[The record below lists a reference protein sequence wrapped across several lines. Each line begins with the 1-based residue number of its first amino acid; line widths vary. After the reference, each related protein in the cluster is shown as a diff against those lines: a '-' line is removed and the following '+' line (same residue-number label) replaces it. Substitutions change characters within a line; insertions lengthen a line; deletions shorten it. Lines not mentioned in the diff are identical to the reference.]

1 MFIFNQH
8 IKMIVFKKIRYRNF
22 LSTGNTPIEVDL
34 RKSPTTLIIG
44 QNGSGKSTLLDALCW
59 ALFNKPFR
67 IIKKEQMINTINS
80 SDCEVEIEFDVGTKQ
95 YKVKRSVKP
104 NLFEIYENGQ
114 LLNQNASSIDYQKYL
129 EQNIM
134 KLNYRSFIQVVIL
147 GSSSYEPFMKMKA
160 RYRRDVVEEILDV
173 KVFTQMDLILR
184 DQQGQLSKEV
194 LEMRHKCDLI
204 QTKYETEMKHF
215 KSLSDLNT
223 NDIDD
228 KKLQLE
234 KHNKAKEE
242 YTNKIK
248 EIQSQIDDYN
258 TQLEGKDEAD
268 NKLKQLEKLET
279 KIEQNL
285 DTHNKSIKFFADN
298 DTCPVC
304 TQSIDKSFREQKGEQ
319 LHKKCA
325 ELEIGIKKLTSEINK
340 VEGKINHFGA
350 ISKKLSDLYVDVAK
364 VNTSLEELNNYSD
377 KIHQDIL
384 QLENKQT
391 DSKQIAT
398 DLQQLKEQLEITKEQ
413 SDKII
418 NQKKYVDI
426 LREVLSDKGARG
438 HIIKK
443 YVPII
448 NDLINQYLQQMD
460 FFVSFHLDEEFNET
474 VKSRHRDTFNYNSF
488 SEGEKLRIDL
498 ALLFTWRT
506 IAKMKNSVNTNL
518 LILDEIFDSSLDQQG
533 TDDFF
538 KIINKLSNENIFI
551 ISHKGDI
558 LFDKFTNIIK
568 FEKYKNFTRLQPV

>member
-1 MFIFNQH
+1 
-8 IKMIVFKKIRYRNF
+8 MIIFKKIRYKNF
-22 LSTGNTPIEVDL
+22 LSTGNTPIEIDL
-34 RKSPTTLIIG
+34 GKSPTTLIIG

-95 YKVKRSVKP
+95 YRVKRSVKP
-104 NLFEIYENGQ
+104 NLFEIYENGI
-114 LLNQNASSIDYQKYL
+114 LLNQDASSIDYQKYL

-204 QTKYETEMKHF
+204 QTKYDTEMKHF
-215 KSLSDLNT
+215 NSLSELNT

-234 KHNKAKEE
+234 KHNKAKQEYTTKIENINKSIEE
-242 YTNKIK
+242 YKT
-248 EIQSQIDDYN
+248 E
-258 TQLEGKDEAD
+258 LEGKEEAD
-268 NKLKQLEKLET
+268 NKLKQLLKLET
-279 KIEQNL
+279 KIEQNI
-285 DTHNKSIKFFADN
+285 DTHNKSIKFFAEN
-298 DTCPVC
+298 ETCPVC
-304 TQSIDKSFREQKGEQ
+304 TQSIDRSFREQKGEQ

-325 ELEIGIKKLTSEINK
+325 ELETGIKKLTSEINK
-340 VEGKINHFGA
+340 VEDRINHFGA
-350 ISKKLSDLYVDVAK
+350 ISKKLSDLYVDIAK

-377 KIHQDIL
+377 RIHEEIL

-398 DLQQLKEQLEITKEQ
+398 DLQQLKEQLETVKTET
-413 SDKII
+413 DKIM
-418 NQKKYVDI
+418 NQKKYVDV

-448 NDLINQYLQQMD
+448 NNLINQYLQAMD

-538 KIINKLSNENIFI
+538 KIVNKLKNENVFI

-568 FEKYKNFTRLQPV
+568 FEKYQNFTRLQNT

>member
-1 MFIFNQH
+1 
-8 IKMIVFKKIRYRNF
+8 MIIFKKIRYKNF
-22 LSTGNTPIEVDL
+22 LSTGNQPIEIEL
-34 RKSPTTLIIG
+34 GKSPTTLVIG

-67 IIKKEQMINTINS
+67 IIKKEQMINTINNG
-80 SDCEVEIEFDVGTKQ
+80 DCEVEIEFDIGTKQ
-95 YKVKRSVKP
+95 YRVKRSVKP

-129 EQNIM
+129 EHNIM

-184 DQQGQLSKEV
+184 DQQGQLSKEI
-194 LEMRHKCDLI
+194 LDMSHKCELI
-204 QTKYETEMKHF
+204 ETKYETELKHF

-234 KHNKAKEE
+234 KQNKAKED
-242 YTNKIK
+242 YKIK
-248 EIQSQIDDYN
+248 IEALEKQINEYDN
-258 TQLEGKDEAD
+258 ELKDKD
-268 NKLKQLEKLET
+268 QTNDKLKQLLKLET
-279 KIEQNL
+279 KIEHNL
-285 DTHNKSIKFFADN
+285 ENNNNNLQFFSDN
-298 DTCPVC
+298 TNCPTC
-304 TQSIDKSFREQKGEQ
+304 TQEIDEDFRY
-319 LHKKCA
+319 KKQGDLKEKVA
-325 ELEIGIKKLTSEINK
+325 TLNEGMQKLTGEIAK
-340 VEGKINHFGA
+340 VEERISHFGN
-350 ISKKLSDLYVDVAK
+350 ITKKLSDLYVDVAK
-364 VNTSLEELNNYSD
+364 VNTSLSELNSYSER
-377 KIHQDIL
+377 IHQDIL

-391 DSKQIAT
+391 DSKKIAT
-398 DLQQLKEQLEITKEQ
+398 DLQQLKEELETTKTSTDQ
-413 SDKII
+413 IMD
-418 NQKKYVDI
+418 QKKYVDI

-443 YVPII
+443 YIPII
-448 NDLINQYLQQMD
+448 NNLINQYLQSMD
-460 FFVSFHLDEEFNET
+460 FFISFHLDEEFNET

-538 KIINKLSNENIFI
+538 KIVNKIKNENIFI

-568 FEKYKNFTRLQPV
+568 FEKYKNFTRLQNT

>member
-1 MFIFNQH
+1 V
-8 IKMIVFKKIRYRNF
+8 IVFKKIKYKNF

-34 RKSPTTLIIG
+34 RKSPTTLVIG

-67 IIKKEQMINTINS
+67 IIKKEQMINTINQ

-95 YKVKRSVKP
+95 YKIKRGVKP
-104 NLFEIYENGQ
+104 NLFEIYCNGEMI
-114 LLNQNASSIDYQKYL
+114 NQNASNIDYQKYL
-129 EQNIM
+129 ETNIM

-173 KVFTQMDLILR
+173 KVFTQMDLLLR
-184 DQQGQLSKEV
+184 DQQGQLSKEILDV
-194 LEMRHKCDLI
+194 RHKCDLI
-204 QTKYETEMKHF
+204 ETKYETEMKHF

-234 KHNKAKEE
+234 KQTKSKEE
-242 YTNKIK
+242 YNVKIK
-248 EIQSQIDDYN
+248 ELNNQIDSFKEE
-258 TQLEGKDEAD
+258 LEGKEEAD
-268 NKLKQLEKLET
+268 NKLKQLLKMET
-279 KIEQNL
+279 KIEHNLHSHKKNL
-285 DTHNKSIKFFADN
+285 DFFQENDN
-298 DTCPVC
+298 CPTC
-304 TQSIDKSFREQKGEQ
+304 TQKLEPEFRGEKIAYEKG
-319 LHKKCA
+319 KVTV
-325 ELEIGIKKLTSEINK
+325 LEDGVKKLNGEVTKMEEK
-340 VEGKINHFGA
+340 VNHFGA
-350 ISKKLSDLYVDVAK
+350 ISKKLSDLYVDIAK
-364 VNTSLEELNNYSD
+364 VNTSLEEMNSYSD
-377 KIHQDIL
+377 RIHKEISM
-384 QLENKQT
+384 LENKQT
-391 DSKQIAT
+391 DSKKIAT
-398 DLQQLKEQLEITKEQ
+398 DLQQLKEELENVKVERDRVTNE
-413 SDKII
+413 
-418 NQKKYVDI
+418 KKYVDV

-443 YVPII
+443 YIPII
-448 NDLINQYLQQMD
+448 NGLINQYLQAMD

-518 LILDEIFDSSLDQQG
+518 LILDEIFDSSLDTQG

-538 KIINKLSNENIFI
+538 KIISKLNNENVFI

-558 LFDKFTNIIK
+558 LFDKFTNILK
-568 FEKYKNFTRLQPV
+568 FEKYKNFTRLQQT

>member
-1 MFIFNQH
+1 
-8 IKMIVFKKIRYRNF
+8 MIIFKKIRYKNF
-22 LSTGNTPIEVDL
+22 LSTGNQPIEIEL
-34 RKSPTTLIIG
+34 GKSPTTLVIG

-67 IIKKEQMINTINS
+67 IIKKEQMINTINNS
-80 SDCEVEIEFDVGTKQ
+80 ECEVEIEFDVGTKH

-129 EQNIM
+129 EHNIM

-194 LEMRHKCDLI
+194 LEIHHKSDLI

-234 KHNKAKEE
+234 KQKKAKDE

-258 TQLEGKDEAD
+258 VQLEGKDEAD
-268 NKLKQLEKLET
+268 NKLKQLLKLET

-285 DTHNKSIKFFADN
+285 DTHNKSIKFFAEN
-298 DTCPVC
+298 ETCPVC
-304 TQSIDKSFREQKGEQ
+304 TQSIDRSFREQKGEQ

-325 ELEIGIKKLTSEINK
+325 ELETGIKKLTNEINK
-340 VEGKINHFGA
+340 VEERINHFGA
-350 ISKKLSDLYVDVAK
+350 VSKKLSDLYVDIAK
-364 VNTSLEELNNYSD
+364 VNTSLE
-377 KIHQDIL
+377 
-384 QLENKQT
+384 
-391 DSKQIAT
+391 
-398 DLQQLKEQLEITKEQ
+398 
-413 SDKII
+413 
-418 NQKKYVDI
+418 
-426 LREVLSDKGARG
+426 
-438 HIIKK
+438 
-443 YVPII
+443 
-448 NDLINQYLQQMD
+448 
-460 FFVSFHLDEEFNET
+460 
-474 VKSRHRDTFNYNSF
+474 
-488 SEGEKLRIDL
+488 
-498 ALLFTWRT
+498 
-506 IAKMKNSVNTNL
+506 
-518 LILDEIFDSSLDQQG
+518 
-533 TDDFF
+533 
-538 KIINKLSNENIFI
+538 
-551 ISHKGDI
+551 
-558 LFDKFTNIIK
+558 
-568 FEKYKNFTRLQPV
+568 

>member
-1 MFIFNQH
+1 
-8 IKMIVFKKIRYRNF
+8 MIVFKKIRYRNF

-67 IIKKEQMINTINS
+67 IIKKEQMINTINNA
-80 SDCEVEIEFDVGTKQ
+80 DCEVEIEFDVGTKQ
-95 YKVKRSVKP
+95 YRVKRSVKP

-129 EQNIM
+129 EHNIM

-194 LEMRHKCDLI
+194 LDVKHKCDLLE
-204 QTKYETEMKHF
+204 TKYETEMKHF
-215 KSLSDLNT
+215 NSLSELNT
-223 NDIDD
+223 TDIDD
-228 KKLQLE
+228 KKLQLD
-234 KHNKAKEE
+234 KHSKAKEE
-242 YTNKIK
+242 YTTKIENINKSIEEYKK
-248 EIQSQIDDYN
+248 E
-258 TQLEGKDEAD
+258 LEGKEEED
-268 NKLKQLEKLET
+268 NKLKQLLKLET
-279 KIEQNL
+279 KIEQNI
-285 DTHNKSIKFFADN
+285 DTSNKSIKFFAEN

-304 TQSIDKSFREQKGEQ
+304 TQSIDRTFREQKGEQ

-325 ELEIGIKKLTSEINK
+325 ELETGIKKLTSEIDK
-340 VEGKINHFGA
+340 VEERINHFGN
-350 ISKKLSDLYVDVAK
+350 ISKKLSDLYVDIAK

-377 KIHQDIL
+377 RIHQEIL

-398 DLQQLKEQLEITKEQ
+398 DLQQLKEELETCKM
-413 SDKII
+413 STDKIV
-418 NQKKYVDI
+418 NQKKYVDV

-448 NDLINQYLQQMD
+448 NNLINQHLQAMD

-498 ALLFTWRT
+498 AILFTWRT

>member
-1 MFIFNQH
+1 
-8 IKMIVFKKIRYRNF
+8 MIIFKKIRYKNF
-22 LSTGNTPIEVDL
+22 LSTGNQPIEIDL
-34 RKSPTTLIIG
+34 SKSPTTLIIG
-44 QNGSGKSTLLDALCW
+44 SNGSGKSTMLDALCW

-67 IIKKEQMINTINS
+67 IIKKEQMINTINN
-80 SDCEVEIEFDVGTKQ
+80 SDCEVEIDFDVGTKQ

-129 EQNIM
+129 EHNIM

-184 DQQGQLSKEV
+184 DQQGQLSKEI
-194 LEMRHKCDLI
+194 LDMRHKCDLI
-204 QTKYETEMKHF
+204 ETKYETEMKHF

-234 KHNKAKEE
+234 KQEKAKVDYTIKIDEINKKIDE
-242 YTNKIK
+242 YNNELKDKDQT
-248 EIQSQIDDYN
+248 DD
-258 TQLEGKDEAD
+258 
-268 NKLKQLEKLET
+268 KLKQLLKLET
-279 KIEQNL
+279 KIEHNIENNNNNL
-285 DTHNKSIKFFADN
+285 NFFSEN
-298 DTCPVC
+298 TNCPTC
-304 TQSIDKSFREQKGEQ
+304 TQEIDEDFRYKKQGELKEKVSILNEGM
-319 LHKKCA
+319 
-325 ELEIGIKKLTSEINK
+325 KKLSNEISK
-340 VEGKINHFGA
+340 VEERVSHFGN

-364 VNTSLEELNNYSD
+364 VNTSLSELNSYSD
-377 KIHQDIL
+377 KIHQEIL

-391 DSKQIAT
+391 DSKKIAT
-398 DLQQLKEQLEITKEQ
+398 DLQQLKEELETTKKSTDSIIT
-413 SDKII
+413 
-418 NQKKYVDI
+418 QKKYVDI

-448 NDLINQYLQQMD
+448 NNLINNYLQAMD
-460 FFVSFHLDEEFNET
+460 FFISFHLDEEFNET

-538 KIINKLSNENIFI
+538 KIVNKLKNENIFI

-568 FEKYKNFTRLQPV
+568 FEKYKNFTRLQNT

>member
-1 MFIFNQH
+1 
-8 IKMIVFKKIRYRNF
+8 MIVFKKIRYKNF
-22 LSTGNTPIEVDL
+22 LSTGNTPIEINL
-34 RKSPTTLIIG
+34 SNSPTTLIIG
-44 QNGSGKSTLLDALCW
+44 KNGSGKSTLLDALCW

-80 SDCEVEIEFDVGTKQ
+80 SDCEVEIEFSVGTKQ

-104 NLFEIYENGQ
+104 NLFEIYEDGN

-234 KHNKAKEE
+234 KHTKAKEE

-268 NKLKQLEKLET
+268 NKLKQLLKLET
-279 KIEQNL
+279 KIEQNI

-304 TQSIDKSFREQKGEQ
+304 TQSIDKSFREQKSEQ

-325 ELEIGIKKLTSEINK
+325 ELETGIKKLTSEINK
-340 VEGKINHFGA
+340 VEERINHFGA
-350 ISKKLSDLYVDVAK
+350 VSKKLSDLYVDIAK

-398 DLQQLKEQLEITKEQ
+398 DLQQLKEQLESTKAET
-413 SDKII
+413 DKII
-418 NQKKYVDI
+418 NQKKYVDV

-448 NDLINQYLQQMD
+448 NNLINQYLQAMD

-538 KIINKLSNENIFI
+538 KIVNKLKNENIFI

-558 LFDKFTNIIK
+558 LFDKFTNILK
-568 FEKYKNFTRLQPV
+568 FEKYQNFTRLQNT

>member
-1 MFIFNQH
+1 
-8 IKMIVFKKIRYRNF
+8 MIIFKKIRYKNF
-22 LSTGNTPIEVDL
+22 LSTGNTPIEIEL
-34 RKSPTTLIIG
+34 GKSPTTLVIG
-44 QNGSGKSTLLDALCW
+44 KNGSGKSTLLDALCW

-67 IIKKEQMINTINS
+67 IIKKEQMINTINNA
-80 SDCEVEIEFDVGTKQ
+80 DCEVEIEFDVGTKQ

-129 EQNIM
+129 EHNIM

-194 LEMRHKCDLI
+194 LDVKHKCDLLE
-204 QTKYETEMKHF
+204 TKYETEMKHF
-215 KSLSDLNT
+215 NSLSELNT
-223 NDIDD
+223 SDIDG
-228 KKLQLE
+228 KKLQLD
-234 KHNKAKEE
+234 KHSKAKEE
-242 YTNKIK
+242 YTTKIENINKSIEEYKK
-248 EIQSQIDDYN
+248 E
-258 TQLEGKDEAD
+258 LEGKEKED
-268 NKLKQLEKLET
+268 NKLKQLLKLET
-279 KIEQNL
+279 KIEQNI
-285 DTHNKSIKFFADN
+285 DTSNKSIKFFAEN

-304 TQSIDKSFREQKGEQ
+304 TQSIDKTFREQKGEQ

-325 ELEIGIKKLTSEINK
+325 ELETGIKKLTGEIDK
-340 VEGKINHFGA
+340 VEERINHFGN
-350 ISKKLSDLYVDVAK
+350 ISKKLSDLYVDIAK
-364 VNTSLEELNNYSD
+364 VNTSLEELNNYSNR
-377 KIHQDIL
+377 IHQEIS

-398 DLQQLKEQLEITKEQ
+398 DLQQLKEELETCKM
-413 SDKII
+413 STDKIV
-418 NQKKYVDI
+418 NQKKYVDV

-448 NDLINQYLQQMD
+448 NNLINQHLQAMD

-498 ALLFTWRT
+498 AILFTWRT

-538 KIINKLSNENIFI
+538 KIVNKLRNENIFI

-558 LFDKFTNIIK
+558 LFDKFTNILK
-568 FEKYKNFTRLQPV
+568 FEKYQNFTRLQNT

>member
-1 MFIFNQH
+1 
-8 IKMIVFKKIRYRNF
+8 MIVFKKIKYKNF
-22 LSTGNTPIEVDL
+22 LSTGNTPIEVEFK
-34 RKSPTTLIIG
+34 KSPTTLVIG

-67 IIKKEQMINTINS
+67 IIKKEQMINTINNS
-80 SDCEVEIEFDVGTKQ
+80 ECEVEIDFDVGTKQ
-95 YKVKRSVKP
+95 YKVKRSIKP

-129 EQNIM
+129 EHNIM

-194 LEMRHKCDLI
+194 LNVKHRCDLLE
-204 QTKYETEMKHF
+204 TKYETEMKHF
-215 KSLSDLNT
+215 NSLSELNT
-223 NDIDD
+223 SDIDD
-228 KKLQLE
+228 KKLQLD
-234 KHNKAKEE
+234 KHSKAKEE
-242 YTNKIK
+242 YTTKIENINKSIEEYKK
-248 EIQSQIDDYN
+248 E
-258 TQLEGKDEAD
+258 LEGKEEED
-268 NKLKQLEKLET
+268 NKLKQLLKLET
-279 KIEQNL
+279 KIEQNI
-285 DTHNKSIKFFADN
+285 DTSNKSIKFFAEN

-304 TQSIDKSFREQKGEQ
+304 TQSIDRTFREQKGEQ

-325 ELEIGIKKLTSEINK
+325 ELETGIKKLTSEIDK
-340 VEGKINHFGA
+340 VEERINHFGN
-350 ISKKLSDLYVDVAK
+350 ISKKLSDLYVDIAK
-364 VNTSLEELNNYSD
+364 VNTSLEELNNYSNR
-377 KIHQDIL
+377 IHQEIS

-398 DLQQLKEQLEITKEQ
+398 DLQQLKEELETCKM
-413 SDKII
+413 STDKII
-418 NQKKYVDI
+418 DQKKYVDV

-448 NDLINQYLQQMD
+448 NNLINQYLQAMD

-538 KIINKLSNENIFI
+538 KIVNKLKNENIFI

-558 LFDKFTNIIK
+558 LFDRFTNILK
-568 FEKYKNFTRLQPV
+568 FEKYKNFTRLQNT

>member
-1 MFIFNQH
+1 
-8 IKMIVFKKIRYRNF
+8 MIIFKKIRYKNF
-22 LSTGNTPIEVDL
+22 LSTGNQPIEIEL
-34 RKSPTTLIIG
+34 GKSPTTLVIG

-67 IIKKEQMINTINS
+67 IIKKEQMINTINNG
-80 SDCEVEIEFDVGTKQ
+80 DCEVEIEFDIGTKQ
-95 YKVKRSVKP
+95 YRVKRSVKP

-129 EQNIM
+129 EHNIM

-184 DQQGQLSKEV
+184 DQQGQLSKEI
-194 LEMRHKCDLI
+194 LDMRHKCELI
-204 QTKYETEMKHF
+204 ETKYETELKHF

-234 KHNKAKEE
+234 KQNKAKED
-242 YTNKIK
+242 YKIK
-248 EIQSQIDDYN
+248 IEALEKQINEYDN
-258 TQLEGKDEAD
+258 ELKDKD
-268 NKLKQLEKLET
+268 QTNDKLKQLLKLET
-279 KIEQNL
+279 KIEHNL
-285 DTHNKSIKFFADN
+285 ENNNNNLQFFSDN
-298 DTCPVC
+298 TNCPTC
-304 TQSIDKSFREQKGEQ
+304 TQEIDEDFRY
-319 LHKKCA
+319 KKQGDLKEKVA
-325 ELEIGIKKLTSEINK
+325 TLNEGMQKLTGEIAK
-340 VEGKINHFGA
+340 VEERISHFGN
-350 ISKKLSDLYVDVAK
+350 ITKKLSDLYVDVAK
-364 VNTSLEELNNYSD
+364 VNTSLSELNSYSER
-377 KIHQDIL
+377 IHQDIL

-391 DSKQIAT
+391 DSKKIAT
-398 DLQQLKEQLEITKEQ
+398 DLQQLKEELETTK
-413 SDKII
+413 SSTDSIMT
-418 NQKKYVDI
+418 QKKYVDI

-443 YVPII
+443 YIPII
-448 NDLINQYLQQMD
+448 NNLINQYLQSMD
-460 FFVSFHLDEEFNET
+460 FFISFHLDEEFNET

-538 KIINKLSNENIFI
+538 KIVNKIKNENIFI

-568 FEKYKNFTRLQPV
+568 FEKYKNFTRLQNT

>member
-1 MFIFNQH
+1 
-8 IKMIVFKKIRYRNF
+8 MIIFKKIRYKNF
-22 LSTGNTPIEVDL
+22 LSTGNTPIEIEL
-34 RKSPTTLIIG
+34 GKSPTTLIIG
-44 QNGSGKSTLLDALCW
+44 KNGSGKSTLLDALCW

-67 IIKKEQMINTINS
+67 IIKKEQMINTINN

-95 YKVKRSVKP
+95 YRVKRSVKP

-129 EQNIM
+129 EHNIM

-194 LEMRHKCDLI
+194 LDVKHKCDLLE
-204 QTKYETEMKHF
+204 TKYETEMKHF
-215 KSLSDLNT
+215 NSLSELNIS
-223 NDIDD
+223 DIDG
-228 KKLQLE
+228 KKLQLD
-234 KHNKAKEE
+234 KHSKAKEE
-242 YTNKIK
+242 YTTKIDNLNKSI
-248 EIQSQIDDYN
+248 EDYK
-258 TQLEGKDEAD
+258 TELEGKEEAD
-268 NKLKQLEKLET
+268 NKLKQLLKLET
-279 KIEQNL
+279 KIEQNI
-285 DTHNKSIKFFADN
+285 DTSNKSIKFFAEN

-304 TQSIDKSFREQKGEQ
+304 TQSIDRTFREQKGEQ

-325 ELEIGIKKLTSEINK
+325 ELETGIKKLTSEIDK
-340 VEGKINHFGA
+340 VEERINHFGN
-350 ISKKLSDLYVDVAK
+350 ISKKLSDLYVDIAK

-377 KIHQDIL
+377 RIHQEIL

-398 DLQQLKEQLEITKEQ
+398 DLQQLKEELETCKL
-413 SDKII
+413 STDKIV

-448 NDLINQYLQQMD
+448 NNLINQHLQAMD

-498 ALLFTWRT
+498 AILFTWRT

-538 KIINKLSNENIFI
+538 KIVNKLRNENIFI

-558 LFDKFTNIIK
+558 LFDKFTNILK
-568 FEKYKNFTRLQPV
+568 FEKYQNFTRLQNT

>member
-1 MFIFNQH
+1 
-8 IKMIVFKKIRYRNF
+8 MIIFKKIRYKNF
-22 LSTGNTPIEVDL
+22 LSTGNQPIEIEL
-34 RKSPTTLIIG
+34 GKSPTTLVIG

-67 IIKKEQMINTINS
+67 IIKKEQMINTINNS
-80 SDCEVEIEFDVGTKQ
+80 ECEVEIEFDVGTKH

-184 DQQGQLSKEV
+184 DQQGQLSKEI
-194 LEMRHKCDLI
+194 LEIRHKCDLI
-204 QTKYETEMKHF
+204 QTKYETEIKHF
-215 KSLSDLNT
+215 NSLSELNT
-223 NDIDD
+223 TDIDD
-228 KKLQLE
+228 KKIQLE

-242 YTNKIK
+242 YTNKIAD
-248 EIQSQIDDYN
+248 IQLKIDEYN
-258 TQLEGKDEAD
+258 TELEDKEEAD
-268 NKLKQLEKLET
+268 NKLKQLLKLET
-279 KIEQNL
+279 RIDHNL

-298 DTCPVC
+298 ETCPVC
-304 TQSIDKSFREQKGEQ
+304 TQSISREFRDNKSEQ

-325 ELEIGIKKLTSEINK
+325 ELETGIKKLTGEINK
-340 VEGKINHFGA
+340 VEEKINHFGA
-350 ISKKLSDLYVDVAK
+350 ISKKLSDLYVDIAK
-364 VNTSLEELNNYSD
+364 VNTSLTELNSYSD
-377 KIHQDIL
+377 RIHNEIL

-398 DLQQLKEQLEITKEQ
+398 DLQQLKEELETTKLEA
-413 SDKII
+413 DKIT

-448 NDLINQYLQQMD
+448 NNLINQYLQAMD
-460 FFVSFHLDEEFNET
+460 FFISFHLDEEFNET

-538 KIINKLSNENIFI
+538 KIVNKLKNENIFI

-558 LFDKFTNIIK
+558 LFDKFTNILK
-568 FEKYKNFTRLQPV
+568 FEKYKNFTRLQNT

>member
-1 MFIFNQH
+1 
-8 IKMIVFKKIRYRNF
+8 MIVFKKIRYKNF
-22 LSTGNTPIEVDL
+22 LSTGNTPIEINL
-34 RKSPTTLIIG
+34 SNSPTTLVIG
-44 QNGSGKSTLLDALCW
+44 KNGSGKSTLLDALCW

-80 SDCEVEIEFDVGTKQ
+80 SDCEVEIEFSVGTKQ

-104 NLFEIYENGQ
+104 NLFEIYEDGN

-194 LEMRHKCDLI
+194 LEIRHKCDLV

-234 KHNKAKEE
+234 KQKKAKEE

-258 TQLEGKDEAD
+258 IQLEGKDEAD
-268 NKLKQLEKLET
+268 NKLKQLLKLET
-279 KIEQNL
+279 KIEQNI

-304 TQSIDKSFREQKGEQ
+304 TQSIDRAFREQKGEQ

-325 ELEIGIKKLTSEINK
+325 ELETGIKKLTGEINK
-340 VEGKINHFGA
+340 VEERINHFGDV
-350 ISKKLSDLYVDVAK
+350 SKKLSDLYVDIAK

-398 DLQQLKEQLEITKEQ
+398 DLQQLKEELETAKEQ
-413 SDKII
+413 SNKIT
-418 NQKKYVDI
+418 NQKKYVDV

-443 YVPII
+443 YIPII
-448 NDLINQYLQQMD
+448 NNLINQYLQAMD

-538 KIINKLSNENIFI
+538 KIVNKLKNENIFI

-558 LFDKFTNIIK
+558 LFDKFTNILK
-568 FEKYKNFTRLQPV
+568 FEKYQNFTRLQNA

>member
-1 MFIFNQH
+1 
-8 IKMIVFKKIRYRNF
+8 MIIFKKIRYKNF
-22 LSTGNTPIEVDL
+22 LSTGNTPIEIEL
-34 RKSPTTLIIG
+34 AKSPTTLVIG
-44 QNGSGKSTLLDALCW
+44 KNGSGKSTLLDALCW

-67 IIKKEQMINTINS
+67 IIKKEQMINTINN

-95 YKVKRSVKP
+95 YRVKRSVKP
-104 NLFEIYENGQ
+104 NLFEIYENGV

-129 EQNIM
+129 EHNIM

-194 LEMRHKCDLI
+194 LDIKHKCDLLE
-204 QTKYETEMKHF
+204 TKYETEMKHF

-234 KHNKAKEE
+234 KHEKAKVD
-242 YTNKIK
+242 YTTKIDEINKN
-248 EIQSQIDDYN
+248 IDECN
-258 TQLEGKDEAD
+258 NELKDKD
-268 NKLKQLEKLET
+268 QTDDKLKQLLKLET
-279 KIEQNL
+279 KIEHNIDNSNNNL
-285 DTHNKSIKFFADN
+285 TFFSEN
-298 DTCPVC
+298 TNCPTC
-304 TQSIDKSFREQKGEQ
+304 TQEIDEDFRYKKQGELKEKVAGLNEGMQKLSIEIDK
-319 LHKKCA
+319 
-325 ELEIGIKKLTSEINK
+325 
-340 VEGKINHFGA
+340 VEERVSHFGN
-350 ISKKLSDLYVDVAK
+350 ITKKLSDLYVDVAK
-364 VNTSLEELNNYSD
+364 VNTSLEELNSYSER
-377 KIHQDIL
+377 IHQEIL

-398 DLQQLKEQLEITKEQ
+398 DLQQLKEELETCKMSTDSIMT
-413 SDKII
+413 
-418 NQKKYVDI
+418 QKKYVDI

-443 YVPII
+443 YIPII
-448 NDLINQYLQQMD
+448 NNLINEHLQAMD

-498 ALLFTWRT
+498 AILFTWRT

-538 KIINKLSNENIFI
+538 KIVNKLKNENIFI

-558 LFDKFTNIIK
+558 LFDKFTNILK
-568 FEKYKNFTRLQPV
+568 FEKYQNFTRLENT

>member
-1 MFIFNQH
+1 
-8 IKMIVFKKIRYRNF
+8 MIIFKKIRYKNF
-22 LSTGNTPIEVDL
+22 LSTGNQPIEIEL
-34 RKSPTTLIIG
+34 GKSPTTLVIG

-67 IIKKEQMINTINS
+67 IIKKAQMINTINNG
-80 SDCEVEIEFDVGTKQ
+80 DCEVEIEFDIGTKQ
-95 YKVKRSVKP
+95 YRVKRSVKP

-129 EQNIM
+129 EHNIM

-184 DQQGQLSKEV
+184 DQQGQLSKEI
-194 LEMRHKCDLI
+194 LDMRHKCELI
-204 QTKYETEMKHF
+204 ETKYETELKHF

-234 KHNKAKEE
+234 KQNKAKED
-242 YTNKIK
+242 YKIK
-248 EIQSQIDDYN
+248 IEALEKQINEYDN
-258 TQLEGKDEAD
+258 ELKDKD
-268 NKLKQLEKLET
+268 QTNDKLKQLLKLET
-279 KIEQNL
+279 KIEHNL
-285 DTHNKSIKFFADN
+285 ENNNNNLQFFSDN
-298 DTCPVC
+298 TNCPTC
-304 TQSIDKSFREQKGEQ
+304 TQEIDEDFRY
-319 LHKKCA
+319 KKQGDLKEKVA
-325 ELEIGIKKLTSEINK
+325 TLNEGMQKLTGEIAK
-340 VEGKINHFGA
+340 VEERISHFGN
-350 ISKKLSDLYVDVAK
+350 ITKKLSDLYVDVAK
-364 VNTSLEELNNYSD
+364 VNTSLSELNSYSER
-377 KIHQDIL
+377 IHQDIL

-391 DSKQIAT
+391 DSKKIAT
-398 DLQQLKEQLEITKEQ
+398 DLQQLKEELETTKTSTDQ
-413 SDKII
+413 IMD
-418 NQKKYVDI
+418 QKKYVDI

-443 YVPII
+443 YIPII
-448 NDLINQYLQQMD
+448 NNLINQYLQSMD
-460 FFVSFHLDEEFNET
+460 FFISFHLDEEFNET

-538 KIINKLSNENIFI
+538 KIVNKIKNENIFI

-568 FEKYKNFTRLQPV
+568 FEKYKNFTRLQNT

>member
-1 MFIFNQH
+1 
-8 IKMIVFKKIRYRNF
+8 MIVFKKIRYKNF
-22 LSTGNTPIEVDL
+22 LSTGNTPIEINL
-34 RKSPTTLIIG
+34 SNSPTTLIIG

-80 SDCEVEIEFDVGTKQ
+80 SDCEVEIEFNVGTIQ
-95 YKVKRSVKP
+95 YRVKRSVKP
-104 NLFEIYENGQ
+104 NLFEIYEDGS

-194 LEMRHKCDLI
+194 LEIHHKSDLI

-234 KHNKAKEE
+234 KQKKAKDE

-258 TQLEGKDEAD
+258 VQLEGKDEAD
-268 NKLKQLEKLET
+268 NKLKQLLKLET

-285 DTHNKSIKFFADN
+285 DTHNKSIKFFAEN
-298 DTCPVC
+298 ETCPVC
-304 TQSIDKSFREQKGEQ
+304 TQSIDRSFREQKGEQ

-325 ELEIGIKKLTSEINK
+325 ELETGIKKLTNEINK
-340 VEGKINHFGA
+340 VEERINHFGA
-350 ISKKLSDLYVDVAK
+350 VSKKLSDLYVDIAK

-398 DLQQLKEQLEITKEQ
+398 DLQQLKEELEKTKEQ
-413 SDKII
+413 ANKIT
-418 NQKKYVDI
+418 NQKKYVDV

-443 YVPII
+443 YIPII
-448 NDLINQYLQQMD
+448 NNLINQYLQAMD

-538 KIINKLSNENIFI
+538 KIVNKLKNENLFI

-558 LFDKFTNIIK
+558 LFDKFTNILK
-568 FEKYKNFTRLQPV
+568 FEKYQNFTRLQNT

>member
-1 MFIFNQH
+1 
-8 IKMIVFKKIRYRNF
+8 MIIFKKIRYKNF
-22 LSTGNTPIEVDL
+22 LSTGNTPIEIEL
-34 RKSPTTLIIG
+34 SKSPTTLVIG
-44 QNGSGKSTLLDALCW
+44 KNGSGKSTLLDALCW

-67 IIKKEQMINTINS
+67 IIKKEQMINTINN

-129 EQNIM
+129 EHNIM

-204 QTKYETEMKHF
+204 QTKYDTEIKHF
-215 KSLSDLNT
+215 NSLSELNT
-223 NDIDD
+223 SGIDD
-228 KKLQLE
+228 KKEQLE
-234 KHNKAKEE
+234 KHNKAKQEYTTKIENINKSIEE
-242 YTNKIK
+242 YKT
-248 EIQSQIDDYN
+248 E
-258 TQLEGKDEAD
+258 LEGKEEAD
-268 NKLKQLEKLET
+268 NKLKQLLKLET
-279 KIEQNL
+279 KIEQNI
-285 DTHNKSIKFFADN
+285 DTHNKSIKFFAEN
-298 DTCPVC
+298 ETCPVC
-304 TQSIDKSFREQKGEQ
+304 TQAIDRSFREQKGEQ

-325 ELEIGIKKLTSEINK
+325 ELETGIKKLTSEINK
-340 VEGKINHFGA
+340 VEDRINHFGA
-350 ISKKLSDLYVDVAK
+350 ISKKLSDLYVDIAK

-377 KIHQDIL
+377 RIHEEIL

-391 DSKQIAT
+391 DSKKIAT
-398 DLQQLKEQLEITKEQ
+398 DLQQLKEELETTKLEAEKIT
-413 SDKII
+413 
-418 NQKKYVDI
+418 NQKKYVDV

-443 YVPII
+443 YIPII
-448 NDLINQYLQQMD
+448 NNLINEYLQAMD

-538 KIINKLSNENIFI
+538 KIVNKLKNENVFI

-558 LFDKFTNIIK
+558 LFDKFTNILK
-568 FEKYKNFTRLQPV
+568 FEKYQNFTRLQNT

>member
-1 MFIFNQH
+1 
-8 IKMIVFKKIRYRNF
+8 MIIFKKIRYKNF
-22 LSTGNTPIEVDL
+22 LSTGNQPIEIDL
-34 RKSPTTLIIG
+34 SKSPTTLVIG
-44 QNGSGKSTLLDALCW
+44 QNGSGKSTMLDALCW

-67 IIKKEQMINTINS
+67 IIKKEQMINTINNS
-80 SDCEVEIEFDVGTKQ
+80 ECEVEIDFDVGTKQ

-129 EQNIM
+129 EHNIM

-194 LEMRHKCDLI
+194 LEIRHKGDLI

-215 KSLSDLNT
+215 KSLSELNT
-223 NDIDD
+223 SGIDD
-228 KKLQLE
+228 KKAQLE
-234 KHNKAKEE
+234 SHNKAKQEYITKIENINKSIEE
-242 YTNKIK
+242 YKK
-248 EIQSQIDDYN
+248 E
-258 TQLEGKDEAD
+258 LEGKEEAD
-268 NKLKQLEKLET
+268 SKLKQLEKLET
-279 KIEQNL
+279 KIEQNI

-325 ELEIGIKKLTSEINK
+325 ELETGIKKLTGEINK
-340 VEGKINHFGA
+340 VEERINHFGA
-350 ISKKLSDLYVDVAK
+350 ISQKLSELKVDVAK
-364 VNTSLEELNNYSD
+364 VNTSLWELNSYCD
-377 KIHQDIL
+377 KIHEDIK

-398 DLQQLKEQLEITKEQ
+398 DLQQLKEELETTKLETE
-413 SDKII
+413 KLT

-443 YVPII
+443 YIPII
-448 NDLINQYLQQMD
+448 NNLINQYLQAMD

-538 KIINKLSNENIFI
+538 KIVNKLKNENVFI

-558 LFDKFTNIIK
+558 LFDKFTNILK
-568 FEKYKNFTRLQPV
+568 FEKYKNFTRLQNT